1 MPEGLY
7 LETMADFEAAI
18 AATKGG
24 IPMIVDFTASWCP
37 PCKRIGPIFEGM
49 APQYAGRMHF
59 KKVDVDANA
68 DAKNFA
74 EIAAMPTFRIYKD
87 GVQIEDHLRGA
98 DE

>member
-1 MPEGLY
+1 
-7 LETMADFEAAI
+7 
-18 AATKGG
+18 
-24 IPMIVDFTASWCP
+24 
-37 PCKRIGPIFEGM
+37 
-49 APQYAGRMHF
+49 MHF

-98 DE
+98 NE